1 MAIPEDSRKA
11 VDDFFAAIEPMA
23 HAYQKSSFTF
33 LAVKNGAQFTL
44 VQGSLFL
51 VVPSS
56 FPFSSFASA
65 SVLAGHHPLTESA
78 RSFVES
84 LLDGKVRFPG
94 VDIEFPASHA
104 GEYLATYQPF
114 HPAGLQ
120 NQNRFNVLRISGA
133 EQTLHIRQPHLDWEL
148 KAAATPYDG
157 IQELMN
163 EYQLGLLRGD
173 AASVEILAP
182 SIAAVDFSSPV
193 IGKKAKLLVRLA
205 NGLLTEK
212 FKLGYRVLNQGR
224 VVERKRLDGS
234 AFRWTSS
241 ADAPQEGSAELDV
254 PEGTLLHCFASYDG
268 VAQQFGWYPSTTQNA
283 RRAAYEAFDP
293 SLQTLRSI
301 IPGGPIRGRD
311 ARELES
317 AVAWILWMLG
327 FSVVHLGSTTRMQDA
342 ADLLATTPSGHIAVI
357 ECTTGL
363 LKAENK
369 LALLHDRSHAVRRAL
384 DASGARHL
392 RLLTVMVSCSPAPIL
407 KSTSNLP
414 NALEFWC

>member
-1 MAIPEDSRKA
+1 
-11 VDDFFAAIEPMA
+11 
-23 HAYQKSSFTF
+23 
-33 LAVKNGAQFTL
+33 
-44 VQGSLFL
+44 
-51 VVPSS
+51 
-56 FPFSSFASA
+56 
-65 SVLAGHHPLTESA
+65 
-78 RSFVES
+78 
-84 LLDGKVRFPG
+84 
-94 VDIEFPASHA
+94 
-104 GEYLATYQPF
+104 
-114 HPAGLQ
+114 
-120 NQNRFNVLRISGA
+120 
-133 EQTLHIRQPHLDWEL
+133 
-148 KAAATPYDG
+148 
-157 IQELMN
+157 
-163 EYQLGLLRGD
+163 
-173 AASVEILAP
+173 
-182 SIAAVDFSSPV
+182 
-193 IGKKAKLLVRLA
+193 
-205 NGLLTEK
+205 
-212 FKLGYRVLNQGR
+212 
-224 VVERKRLDGS
+224 
-234 AFRWTSS
+234 
-241 ADAPQEGSAELDV
+241 
-254 PEGTLLHCFASYDG
+254 